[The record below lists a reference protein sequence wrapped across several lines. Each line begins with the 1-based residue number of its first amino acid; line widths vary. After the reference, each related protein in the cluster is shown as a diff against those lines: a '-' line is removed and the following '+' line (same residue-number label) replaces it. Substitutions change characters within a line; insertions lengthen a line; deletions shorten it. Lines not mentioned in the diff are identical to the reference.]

1 MPLFEYKAR
10 GPRGDAIQG
19 NMEAANAEAVAA
31 RLIEGGLTPVDIT
44 AAQEKRSL
52 SNDLNSYF
60 PQPVGLV
67 DLIQFSRQMYSLT
80 HAGVPILSAL
90 AGLTSTTTN
99 RTLVTTLADIR
110 QMLEGGHDL
119 ASALNQHPKVF
130 SSFYIAMIR
139 VGETSGKLQDV
150 FQQLAYYLEREKS
163 TREQIKKALRYPIFV
178 LFVLAMAMVLIN
190 IFVIPAFSDLFK
202 SFNATLPLP
211 TRILMGLSDFMINY
225 WPWLLGALVALIV
238 AIINYVRTEDGA
250 YRWDKLKL
258 CLPLAGPVIYRA
270 SLARFTRL
278 FAMAQRAG
286 VPLITSLTVVARAL
300 DNRYVEERV
309 LTLRSGIERGESIAR
324 TAASAGIFDPLSL
337 QMLAVGEEA
346 GTLDELLNEVAVYY
360 DQEVEYSINKLSSA
374 IEPILTFV
382 VAGMVLM
389 LAMGI
394 FLPLWDIGSAAL
406 HGQGR

>member
-1 MPLFEYKAR
+1 MALFEYKAR

-19 NMEAANAEAVAA
+19 NMEAVNAETVAA

-80 HAGVPILSAL
+80 RAGVPILSAL

-163 TREQIKKALRYPIFV
+163 TREQIKKAMRYPIFV

-258 CLPLAGPVIYRA
+258 RLPLAGPVIYRA

-406 HGQGR
+406 HGKG